1 MQTNDTHKDPS
12 EITKALQV
20 VSPGGLPASSAGYD
34 SSRYGYGPANRVEEG
49 VRLRDVWNASSKRRW
64 LIISIVLLVTATTAV
79 MLARKPD
86 IYLAETSVQ
95 VDTENPTA
103 GVASGKGNPIILD
116 YGSDPSYFNTQ
127 LQILTKPGLLR
138 RVVKTLDL
146 EHNQDFLRAQA
157 QDSTWNRLLRTFG
170 VGGRLPADGSLP
182 KNDAGKLLVGKNF
195 ASATNPDDL
204 SEAMRLDPFVSA
216 IQGGL
221 RVEPVKE
228 ERLQYTETRLISI
241 KFTHASP
248 IVAAKVANAIADT
261 FVLSNLEQKTKS
273 TSTTGDFLQHRIAEL
288 QTEIRAD
295 EEKLINYA
303 KSHEILSLDATQNT
317 VVDRLSGLNKQ
328 LLEAEND
335 RKMAEAAYRVGKE
348 TGRAEVLAANSTKDL
363 EAQLALL
370 KQKRAQLLVD
380 NTEEWPEVKEV
391 EKQIVVL
398 EKEIQ
403 DKHSK
408 AVADEA
414 TTLEAKYRE
423 ALQREQALR
432 AAFDQQRG
440 ETLTQNEAAI
450 NYKIIQQ
457 EIETNKSLLDGL
469 LQRAKENDVILAD
482 TANNLHVT
490 DYAIPPRGPIGPNR
504 LQGVLLAFMFSLGF
518 GVCLATLLEYLDDGV
533 RSTEDV
539 SRLLRLPTLATI
551 PALKS
556 GIRRKRLAASNG
568 KLLQLKPANG
578 TANGNGNGHGANP
591 ALLLDV
597 DKRSPLAEA
606 FRHLRTSV
614 LLSSAGH
621 APKVLVVTSCVPA
634 EGKTTTTLNLAVSL
648 AQTGARVLIID
659 ADMRRPRVHSAFGI
673 VNERGLCN
681 ILANEGSETDTLA
694 LLQHEKASGLYL
706 LPAGPVPPNP
716 AELIGSDQM
725 RKLIA
730 EMSTTFDHVVIDS
743 PPIASFTD
751 GVLLAAN
758 SDGVILVI
766 NASESSRKVILR
778 SQQAL
783 QDVGAKILGVVLNKV
798 DLRSPDFQYGY
809 GYGYYRYYSDKS
821 RHSGES
827 EQAHIA

>member
-1 MQTNDTHKDPS
+1 METNDSHKDPS

-20 VSPGGLPASSAGYD
+20 ISPRPLPTAPTGYD
-34 SSRYGYGPANRVEEG
+34 TSRYGYGPANRVEDG
-49 VRLRDVWNASSKRRW
+49 VRLRDIWTAISKRRW
-64 LIISIVLLVTATTAV
+64 LIISIVLLVTATTSV

-86 IYLAETSVQ
+86 IYMAETSVQ
-95 VDTENPTA
+95 VDTESPAA
-103 GVASGKGNPIILD
+103 GLTSGKGNPIILD

-157 QDSTWNRLLRTFG
+157 QDTTWNRLLRTFG
-170 VGGRLPADGSLP
+170 VGGKLPAESLP
-182 KNDAGKLLVGKNF
+182 KNDSGKLLIGKDV

-204 SEAMRLDPFVSA
+204 QEAMRLDPFVSA

-221 RVEPVKE
+221 RVEPIKE

-261 FVLSNLEQKTKS
+261 FVWTNLEQKTKS
-273 TSTTGDFLQHRIAEL
+273 TSTTGDFLQRRIAEL
-288 QTEIRAD
+288 QQDIRTD

-303 KSHEILSLDATQNT
+303 KNHEILSLDATQNT

-328 LLEAEND
+328 LLEAENE

-348 TGRAEVLAANSTKDL
+348 TGAAEVLAANSTKEL
-363 EAQLALL
+363 ESQLTQL

-391 EKQIVVL
+391 EKQIGVL

-403 DKHSK
+403 EKHST
-408 AVADEA
+408 AVTNES
-414 TTLEAKYRE
+414 TTLDAKYRE

-432 AAFDQQRG
+432 AAFEQQRG
-440 ETLTQNEAAI
+440 ETRTQNEAAI

-482 TANNLHVT
+482 TPNNLHVT

-504 LQGVLLAFMFSLGF
+504 LQGVLLAFIFSLGF

-556 GIRRKRLAASNG
+556 GMRRKHLAASNG
-568 KLLQLKPANG
+568 KLLQLRPANS
-578 TANGNGNGHGANP
+578 NGNGNGANP

-621 APKVLVVTSCVPA
+621 PPKVLVVTSCVPA

-648 AQTGARVLIID
+648 AQTGARVLVID

-673 VNERGLCN
+673 ENERGLCN
-681 ILANEGSETDTLA
+681 ILANESSETDTLA
-694 LLQHEKASGLYL
+694 LLQHEKESGLYL
-706 LPAGPVPPNP
+706 LPAGAVPPNP

-725 RKLIA
+725 RTLVA
-730 EMSTTFDHVVIDS
+730 EMSATFDHVVIDS

-798 DLRSPDFQYGY
+798 DVRSPDFQYGY

-821 RHSGES
+821 RHGAGS
-827 EQAHIA
+827 EEAHIA